1 MNKRIEINLLSKD
14 RPNELYGLL
23 ISLRNQTYTDWDLTI
38 LDDASG
44 NPYLNHHFIAV
55 IVNRLKAEGHKVTF
69 LRSQISKGIS
79 VGRQKIVDH
88 CLKNSE
94 CDLFARLDDDT
105 VLEPDYLSKLIE
117 VIEKGYDL
125 ASGVTPPFGNPICAR
140 SVEFVSPIINR
151 VVLDDEG
158 NFLVNCDDC
167 GNTYLEEAILPT
179 HHFRSACICKREVY
193 EKVRYEEN
201 LTPCGFRE
209 EEFFSFRMILEGFT
223 LGVHTQ
229 AVMWHVQTPS
239 GGDRR
244 GDYQNLSVQ
253 NQIML
258 NKQVKKWYKKHGNF
272 IKTYNEKIGIDESK
286 ALESL
291 NKNNNLIY
299 YRGEE

>member
-1 MNKRIEINLLSKD
+1 MNKRINIGILTKD

-23 ISLRNQTYTDWDLTI
+23 ISLRNQTYQDWDLTI

-44 NPYLNHHFIAV
+44 TPYLNFHFIAV
-55 IVNRLKAEGHKVTF
+55 TVNRLKAEGHRVNF

-79 VGRQKIVDH
+79 VGRQKLVDY
-88 CLKNSE
+88 CLENSE

-105 VLEPDYLSKLIE
+105 ILEPDYLEKLIE
-117 VIEKGYDL
+117 VIDAGYDL
-125 ASGVTPPFGNPICAR
+125 ASGVTPPFSNPVMER
-140 SVEFVSPIINR
+140 SIEFVSPIINR

-158 NFLVNCDDC
+158 NFIVNCDDC
-167 GNTYLEEAILPT
+167 GNSYLEDAIIPT
-179 HHFRSACICKREVY
+179 HHFRSACVCKREVY

-209 EEFFSFRMILEGFT
+209 EEFFSFRMILEGFK
-223 LGVHTQ
+223 LGVHTK
-229 AVMWHVQTPS
+229 ATMWHIMTPS

-244 GDYQNLSVQ
+244 QNYSDLSVQ

-258 NKQVKKWYKKHGNF
+258 NKQVKKWFKKYGNF
-272 IKTYNEKIGIDESK
+272 IKTYNEKLGIDESK

-299 YRGEE
+299 FRGEE